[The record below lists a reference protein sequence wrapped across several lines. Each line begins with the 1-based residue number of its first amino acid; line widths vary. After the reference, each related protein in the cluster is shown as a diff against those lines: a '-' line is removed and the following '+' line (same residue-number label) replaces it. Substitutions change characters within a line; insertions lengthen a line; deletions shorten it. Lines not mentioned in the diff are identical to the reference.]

1 MSKSNLK
8 MVGNYGCYLDDDN
21 VISFKSVIRHSR
33 QCWILILCFR
43 YLMIAIFRICNGKA
57 SRDSKSVVVASTI

>member
-21 VISFKSVIRHSR
+21 VISFQIGDTPLSSV
-33 QCWILILCFR
+33 LDPDPMFL
-43 YLMIAIFRICNGKA
+43 AIFRICNGKA

>member
-1 MSKSNLK
+1 

-21 VISFKSVIRHSR
+21 VISFQIGDTPLSSVLDPDPMFPVLNDSN
-33 QCWILILCFR
+33 
-43 YLMIAIFRICNGKA
+43 FRICNGKA